1 MSSDRILGDILV
13 ENALITDEQLEEA
26 LSKQSETGQ
35 LLEDILIAMSYVAER
50 DVLDCLGVQFGMDV
64 VSIVNVDIPGE
75 VLDII
80 EEPMIRAYNIIPIR
94 KRGDVLTIATSNPFN
109 TTVLDD
115 IKFMLDCEIRAV
127 LCSKNEIINKVIDC
141 YGAEGSSISNL
152 IGKISGELSMAE
164 EAIDDQDKA
173 ALEKLAN
180 DAPVV
185 KLLNL
190 ILIQAAKDNASDIHL
205 EPFESE
211 FKVRYRVDG
220 ALYEMVPPPKH
231 LALAITSRVKIMA
244 NLDISERRLPQDGRI
259 QINMEGRNIEL
270 RVSTLP
276 TAFGESVVMRI
287 LDKSNTTIDLE
298 KLGMPDKLLANIR
311 SIIHRPNGIFVV
323 TGPTGSGKTTTLYSC
338 LKELNTI
345 ENKIITTEDP
355 VEYDLDGIMQIPIA
369 DGIGLTFARCLRAI
383 LRQDPDQIMV
393 GEIRDKETAEIAIQ
407 ASLTGHL
414 VVSTLHTND
423 SLGSITRLVDMGVQP
438 YLIVSTM
445 QAVLAQRLVRRIC
458 QTCKEPY
465 EVTREHMIKADLEMQ
480 GLEGK
485 TFYYGKGCKACNNSG
500 YKGRLGIYEMLE
512 MTEGLRE
519 AVMAGK
525 SSTQL
530 KEVAKELG
538 LITLEEDGV
547 AKMLKGLTSLEEVA
561 RET

>member
-13 ENALITDEQLEEA
+13 ENKLINEEQLEEVLA
-26 LSKQSETGQ
+26 AQSETGQ
-35 LLEDILIAMSYVAER
+35 MLEDILIAKGFVEER
-50 DVLDCLGVQFGMDV
+50 DVLDCLGTQFGMDV
-64 VSIVNVDIPGE
+64 VSIVNVDITNE
-75 VLDII
+75 VLALI

-94 KRGDVLTIATSNPFN
+94 QRADVLTVATSNPFN
-109 TTVLDD
+109 TTILDD
-115 IKFMLDCEIRAV
+115 IKFMLDYDVRAV
-127 LCSKNEIINKVIDC
+127 LCSRAEIEAKIVDC
-141 YGAEGSSISNL
+141 YGVEGSSISNL
-152 IGKISGELSMAE
+152 IGKISGEVTMAE
-164 EAIDDQDKA
+164 EDIDEQDNA

-190 ILIQAAKDNASDIHL
+190 ILIQAAKDGASDIHL

-244 NLDISERRLPQDGRI
+244 SLDISERRLPQDGRI

-298 KLGMPDKLLANIR
+298 QLGMPDKLLATIR
-311 SIIHRPNGIFVV
+311 SIIHRPNGIFIV

-369 DGIGLTFARCLRAI
+369 DSIGLTFARCLRAI
-383 LRQDPDQIMV
+383 LRQDPDQIMI

-438 YLIVSTM
+438 YLIVSTL

-465 EVTREHMIKADLEMQ
+465 IVSPDHIVRANLEMT

-485 TFYYGKGCKACNNSG
+485 TFFYGKGCKVCNNSG

-512 MTEGLRE
+512 MSEPLRQ
-519 AVMAGK
+519 AVMSGM
-525 SSTQL
+525 SSAQL
-530 KEVAKELG
+530 KERASELG
-538 LITLEEDGV
+538 LVTLEEDGV
-547 AKMLKGLTSLEEVA
+547 AKILQGLTSLDEVA